1 MATVK
6 TITFNEDSN
15 GWSSFWD
22 YEPTFIFSLRGK
34 FYSTYNG
41 KLWEHYNA
49 SSSRGSFYDTV
60 HSSNVTLI
68 LNEDPSAI
76 KNFQTINYEGSNG
89 WQVDVISTD
98 EYQPTTFTN
107 NSISD
112 TASTISSY
120 SEGKYIHRG
129 VEYRSG
135 FNRRENKYF
144 ANLKNN
150 GVILRESQVLGG
162 ANMSGVKGTYLEV
175 KLSTDNSTDVG
186 GIKNLFSVASNY
198 IISSY

>member
-22 YEPTFIFSLRGK
+22 YEPTFVFSLRGK

-41 KLWEHYNA
+41 KLWEHYNIA
-49 SSSRGSFYDTV
+49 SSRGSFYDTV
-60 HSSNVTLI
+60 YSSEVTLV
-68 LNEDPSAI
+68 LNDDPSAI

-89 WQVDVISTD
+89 WQVDTITTD
-98 EYQPTTFTN
+98 EYQPTGFTET
-107 NSISD
+107 SISD
-112 TASTISSY
+112 TASPITSY
-120 SEGKYIHRG
+120 SEGKYVSKG
-129 VEYRSG
+129 VEYRAG

-150 GVILRESQVLGG
+150 GVILRESQILGG
-162 ANMSGVKGTYLEV
+162 SSVSGLKGVYLEL
-175 KLSTDNSTDVG
+175 KMSTDSSTDVG

-198 IISSY
+198 TISSY